1 MNPPLT
7 FPPPPIIDI
16 DQHSEMS
23 AVGNINVNPAL
34 TPGGGSSSIRLR
46 TRSERSPSPG
56 HMEAGQVIDVV
67 NNGGTGISRE
77 GAPNGD
83 PATTA
88 GPLNVPTN
96 VVRKKN

>member
-1 MNPPLT
+1 MT

-16 DQHSEMS
+16 DQHSEKS
-23 AVGNINVNPAL
+23 AAVGSINNINPAL
-34 TPGGGSSSIRLR
+34 VTSTGGTSIRLR

-67 NNGGTGISRE
+67 NNGGTGINRE